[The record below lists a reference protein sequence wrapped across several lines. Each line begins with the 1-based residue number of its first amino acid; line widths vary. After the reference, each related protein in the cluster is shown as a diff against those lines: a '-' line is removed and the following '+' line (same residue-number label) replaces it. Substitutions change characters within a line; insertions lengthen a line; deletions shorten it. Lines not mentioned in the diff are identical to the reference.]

1 MFKKILIANRGEIAV
16 RVIRACRELGIAT
29 VAVYSQADED
39 SLHVKLADE
48 SVCIGPAPNKES
60 YLNAPNIISAAV
72 ITGADAI
79 HPGYGYFSEVPGFA
93 EACEACKIKF
103 IGPPSQVI
111 ERMGNKAAAR
121 EIMQSAG
128 IPVIPGTKGILQNEL
143 DAQKTAAKMGYPV
156 LIKAAAG
163 GGGKGIRLVQNEEE
177 MGKVLKIAQAEAE
190 AAFGN
195 SDVYMEKFIEE
206 PRHIEVQIL
215 ADSRGHVVHLGEREC
230 SIQNARHQKMLEE
243 APSAALSSSLRNK
256 MGEAAVKA
264 AKAVG
269 YENAGTI
276 EFLLDAKNNFYF
288 MEMNTRVQVEHPI
301 TEVVTG
307 VDILTQQILIA
318 SGERLSIS
326 QKDVQVRGH
335 AIECRITAEDPDRN
349 FTPSSG
355 RVESLIIPGG
365 FGVRVDTHLYAGYNI
380 PPYYDS
386 LLAKLIVWA
395 PDRTEAI
402 RKMSRCLS
410 EFKVEGLKTNIP
422 FHQKIMANAF
432 YRRGELTT
440 NFIKRRMSN
449 GSG

>member
-1 MFKKILIANRGEIAV
+1 
-16 RVIRACRELGIAT
+16 
-29 VAVYSQADED
+29 
-39 SLHVKLADE
+39 
-48 SVCIGPAPNKES
+48 
-60 YLNAPNIISAAV
+60 
-72 ITGADAI
+72 
-79 HPGYGYFSEVPGFA
+79 
-93 EACEACKIKF
+93 
-103 IGPPSQVI
+103 
-111 ERMGNKAAAR
+111 
-121 EIMQSAG
+121 
-128 IPVIPGTKGILQNEL
+128 
-143 DAQKTAAKMGYPV
+143 
-156 LIKAAAG
+156 
-163 GGGKGIRLVQNEEE
+163 
-177 MGKVLKIAQAEAE
+177 MGKILKIAQAEAE

-215 ADSRGHVVHLGEREC
+215 ADSYGHVIHLGEREC

-256 MGEAAVKA
+256 MGDAAAKA

-276 EFLLDAKNNFYF
+276 EFLLDSKNNFYF

-307 VDILTQQILIA
+307 IDILAQQILIA
-318 SGERLSIS
+318 SGEKLPIS

-355 RVESLIIPGG
+355 RIESLIIPGG
-365 FGVRVDTHLYAGYNI
+365 FGVRVDTHLYAGYTI

-395 PDRTEAI
+395 PDRAEAI

-410 EFKVEGLKTNIP
+410 EFKIEGLKTNIP

-440 NFIKRRMSN
+440 DFIKRRMGN